1 MTDQELYKGISEKRN
16 EAFLF
21 LYNNQIDTIIKMVK
35 QNSGMEDDALD
46 IFQEGMI
53 AIWVNIQKGKYQL
66 DGKTKVSTYLYSICR
81 NLWFKKLRDS
91 KKIVSMDSYAEQ
103 ATTVEEDDDL
113 EYFKV
118 KKLQAHFKKLGEKCQ
133 TILRLYYYKKASIRE
148 IAIQLNYEE
157 KSAKNEKYRCMKR
170 LRAMYN

>member
-1 MTDQELYKGISEKRN
+1 MTDQELYIGISEKRN
-16 EAFLF
+16 DAFLF
-21 LYNNQIDTIIKMVK
+21 LYNNQMDTIIKMVK
-35 QNSGMEDDALD
+35 QNSGLEEDALD

-53 AIWVNIQKGKYQL
+53 AIWVNIKKGKYQL
-66 DGKTKVSTYLYSICR
+66 DGNTKVSTYLYSICR

-91 KKIVSMDSYAEQ
+91 KKIVSMNNYVEQ
-103 ATTVEEDDDL
+103 AVSDEQDDDL

-133 TILRLYYYKKASIRE
+133 SILHLYYYKKASIRE
-148 IAIQLNYEE
+148 IAAQLNYEE